1 MDVIPNNQQGEEE
14 SSPTGVA
21 KYDELP
27 ENAIPLFTDSYGN
40 TAFIKNIP
48 NPQLPKSV
56 NQSETTPIYKSVR
69 EHRHLT
75 TLAEAR
81 AFTKMSHPSEGF
93 KGSERPDLESIEKSM
108 QDSVIGNGKTVVWTK
123 EMSPSVATSRDWAE
137 FDRFRKRG
145 RI

>member
-1 MDVIPNNQQGEEE
+1 MDVIPNNQQGEED
-14 SSPTGVA
+14 SPTGVA

-93 KGSERPDLESIEKSM
+93 KGSERPDLNSIEKSM
-108 QDSVIGNGKTVVWTK
+108 QDSVIGNGKTIVWTK

-145 RI
+145 RF

>member
-14 SSPTGVA
+14 SSLTGVA

-27 ENAIPLFTDSYGN
+27 EDAIPLFKDSYGN
-40 TAFIKNIP
+40 TAFIKNVP

-93 KGSERPDLESIEKSM
+93 KGSERPDLDSIEKSM
-108 QDSVIGNGKTVVWTK
+108 QDSVIGNGKTIVWTK